1 MGTKKKAKGKKHKNK
16 TLAHKLKKKLPKKV
30 RKTLPV

>member
-30 RKTLPV
+30 RKKLPV